1 MFLQRSALGGTAG
14 TSTVTVVR
22 FGLRPS
28 IKGADVRK
36 QKLFT
41 GPSTWYLVGTS
52 QKMVSTFRKF
62 SAQINCSP

>member
-41 GPSTWYLVGTS
+41 GPSIIPGT
-52 QKMVSTFRKF
+52 R
-62 SAQINCSP
+62 